1 MKILTASPFETLFHP
16 PKFTKNHNN
25 KKIQLWQTSIL
36 AREVSQKSF
45 LTFPCCMGLVFF
57 LIAMQR
63 GNAISH
69 FCDTSHARTSFFSF
83 FPHVPSEK
91 LKNTENRIMESCCGR
106 VGAKDAKCKSPQ
118 KSIPA
123 PKDTIG
129 THFLHKQKFNN
140 SIHNC

>member
-1 MKILTASPFETLFHP
+1 MCVKPSPGSKFACPKSTKIY
-16 PKFTKNHNN
+16 NN
-25 KKIQLWQTSIL
+25 KNYIIYQPCVP

-106 VGAKDAKCKSPQ
+106 VGAKDAKCKSSQ

-129 THFLHKQKFNN
+129 THFLHKHEFNN

>member
-25 KKIQLWQTSIL
+25 QKIQLWQTSIF

-45 LTFPCCMGLVFF
+45 LTFPCCMALVIFF
-57 LIAMQR
+57 D
-63 GNAISH
+63 
-69 FCDTSHARTSFFSF
+69 CHAAWERDFSLLRHLPRENVIFSF